1 MTQNT
6 AVYRN
11 QINDLTDVRKTLQ
24 EQQAKEAKSVDNA
37 KLSKLDD
44 FMKKNDENVT
54 FIVDNISCMLAG
66 EQGQTYQKTKSTFW
80 TDADTFALSLRR
92 MDNQKMD
99 RGWHE
104 DLMKS
109 ITGSSPD
116 GGAVAKALVDPA
128 HISDYLPFYCLFKL
142 LSKMVYC
149 SMTERKEI
157 NLKRKI
163 TAGGSSEDQVQA
175 RIDSCQA
182 RMDALA
188 VRETVKM
195 EMERMYEGEK
205 GWLESKLAKTDAEI
219 AKYQNMKETLVGAY
233 FGDLPGAS

>member
-1 MTQNT
+1 
-6 AVYRN
+6 
-11 QINDLTDVRKTLQ
+11 
-24 EQQAKEAKSVDNA
+24 
-37 KLSKLDD
+37 
-44 FMKKNDENVT
+44 
-54 FIVDNISCMLAG
+54 
-66 EQGQTYQKTKSTFW
+66 
-80 TDADTFALSLRR
+80 
-92 MDNQKMD
+92 
-99 RGWHE
+99 
-104 DLMKS
+104 
-109 ITGSSPD
+109 
-116 GGAVAKALVDPA
+116 
-128 HISDYLPFYCLFKL
+128 
-142 LSKMVYC
+142 MVYC

-219 AKYQNMKETLVGAY
+219 AKY
-233 FGDLPGAS
+233 